1 MTAETIV
8 ETPAVLEVQRGL
20 HKLKSGDFSGALK
33 HSVSALELC
42 STPHEVYEASM
53 CVLPPLPPHDHFDT
67 WLTGLLSRTLVLRC
81 AVYPCFAA
89 VHPPVLSPP
98 SLIARCQDPS

>member
-1 MTAETIV
+1 MKHCKHRRHALSFEPGPALPRGQMTAETIV
-8 ETPAVLEVQRGL
+8 DTSAVLEVQRGL

-53 CVLPPLPPHDHFDT
+53 
-67 WLTGLLSRTLVLRC
+67 
-81 AVYPCFAA
+81 
-89 VHPPVLSPP
+89 
-98 SLIARCQDPS
+98 